1 MQIFIYD
8 NTSIVSLSQSI
19 SAFEQSSNPPRY
31 FFLEKP
37 SVIFSKSLKNLF
49 LVTAAILDRQD
60 HYNPIRVDLD
70 K

>member
-1 MQIFIYD
+1 VVVPQIID
-8 NTSIVSLSQSI
+8 RVPTP
-19 SAFEQSSNPPRY
+19 PPRY